1 MPVYRLHVD
10 STYRDPY
17 STSSDARFTLSKT
30 ICDVKSVRVRFV
42 MMCNSLFNISSNN
55 AQLYVSKD
63 GGQTYNMMTIPH
75 GFYTPDQVVDALHI
89 LLEPTAVTRNDNILS
104 WHLPPNIKID
114 ISRSNARDM
123 LGLGSI
129 IDSKTYLCLVAPM
142 SVAFTSPQLQDT
154 SNVLCT
160 AIGGASTPQSFLIVP
175 LKTTETVYYEPSTVY
190 SIDMGGRSL
199 SSLDIRVVYPMS
211 GIEIREMTNWI
222 LELEIY
228 T

>member
-123 LGLGSI
+123 LGLGNI
-129 IDSKTYLCLVAPM
+129 IDSKTYLCLVSPM
-142 SVAFTSPQLQDT
+142 SIAFTSPQLQST

-160 AIGGASTPQSFLIVP
+160 AIGGAATPQPFIIVP
-175 LKTTETVYYEPSTVY
+175 LKTTETVYYEPSTIY
-190 SIDMGGRSL
+190 SIEMGDRTI

-211 GIEIREMTNWI
+211 GVEISETTNWI
-222 LELEIY
+222 MELEFY

>member
-10 STYRDPY
+10 STCRDPY
-17 STSSDARFTLSKT
+17 TTSSDARFTLSKT

-42 MMCNSLFNISSNN
+42 MMCNSMFNISYNN
-55 AQLYVSKD
+55 DQLYVSKD
-63 GGQTYNMMTIPH
+63 GGLTYNMMTFPH
-75 GFYTPDQVVDALHI
+75 GFYTPDQVVGALDGI
-89 LLEPTAVTRNDNILS
+89 LEPTSVTRNDNILS

-123 LGLGSI
+123 LGLGNI
-129 IDSKTYLCLVAPM
+129 IDAKTYLCLVSPM
-142 SVAFTSPQLQDT
+142 SVAFTSPQLQGT

-160 AIGGASTPQSFLIVP
+160 AIGGAATPQPFLIVP
-175 LKTTETVYYEPSTVY
+175 LKTTETVYYEPSTIY

-199 SSLDIRVVYPMS
+199 SSLDIRVIYPMS
-211 GIEIREMTNWI
+211 GIEIKETSNWI
-222 LELEIY
+222 MELEVY

>member
-10 STYRDPY
+10 SIHRDPY

-30 ICDVKSVRVRFV
+30 ICNIKNVRVRFV

-55 AQLYVSKD
+55 SQLYVSKN
-63 GGQTYNMMTIPH
+63 GGQTYSMMTFPH
-75 GFYTPDQVVDALHI
+75 GFYTPDQVMSALDGI
-89 LLEPTAVTRNDNILS
+89 LEPAAVTRNDNVLS

-123 LGLGSI
+123 LGLGNI
-129 IDSKTYLCLVAPM
+129 VDSKTYLCLVSPM
-142 SVAFTSPQLQDT
+142 SVAFTSPQLQST

-160 AIGGASTPQSFLIVP
+160 AIGGAANPQPFLIVP
-175 LKTTETVYYEPSTVY
+175 LKTTETVYYEPSTIY

-199 SSLDIRVVYPMS
+199 SSIDIRVVYPMS
-211 GIEIREMTNWI
+211 GNEIKEMTNWI
-222 LELEIY
+222 MELEVY